1 MDELVVG
8 RRYLIRY
15 RQMDEGPWRNATGL
29 RPFTLVSVGPNRFG
43 NTEFRFRNEINE
55 LEFVV
60 VVGAINSNNWKFFND
75 LPGAAEA
82 IAAAAAAHAMTAE
95 GIAEAAAEAEAEAA
109 ALAAYSAYEAAEED
123 YHFAAP
129 EAAPA
134 AGGLHPLIVNA
145 PNIGELVLPAG
156 INANVINME
165 PFKNDEAVVILQR
178 PLFGDKHIFRESTIS
193 EWFNSNP
200 PPTNPVTRAAI
211 TGNGDVVRATIKV
224 PAVGGRRKRHRTF
237 KRMRRSRRSRRS
249 HRSRR
254 RV

>member
-123 YHFAAP
+123 YHSAAP
-129 EAAPA
+129 EAAA
-134 AGGLHPLIVNA
+134 AAEGLHPLIVNA

-156 INANVINME
+156 INANVIDME

-193 EWFNSNP
+193 EWFKTQL
-200 PPTNPVTRAAI
+200 TNPVTRAAI
-211 TGNGDVVRATIKV
+211 TGNGDVVRATIKL
-224 PAVGGRRKRHRTF
+224 PAVGGRRKRHRTS

-249 HRSRR
+249 RR
-254 RV
+254 RVKN

>member
-15 RQMDEGPWRNATGL
+15 GQTDTGPGGVAIGL
-29 RPFTLVSVGPNRFG
+29 RPFTLVSVGPSQSG
-43 NTEFRFRNEINE
+43 TTVFRFMDETNE

-60 VVGAINSNNWKFFND
+60 SNFNTIWIFFND

-82 IAAAAAAHAMTAE
+82 IAAAA
-95 GIAEAAAEAEAEAA
+95 EAAAAA
-109 ALAAYSAYEAAEED
+109 AAAE
-123 YHFAAP
+123 
-129 EAAPA
+129 
-134 AGGLHPLIVNA
+134 GLHPLIANA

-156 INANVINME
+156 INANVIDME

-193 EWFNSNP
+193 EWFKTQL
-200 PPTNPVTRAAI
+200 TNPVTRAAI

-224 PAVGGRRKRHRTF
+224 PAVGGKRKRHRTY
-237 KRMRRSRRSRRS
+237 KRMRRSRRSRR
-249 HRSRR
+249 